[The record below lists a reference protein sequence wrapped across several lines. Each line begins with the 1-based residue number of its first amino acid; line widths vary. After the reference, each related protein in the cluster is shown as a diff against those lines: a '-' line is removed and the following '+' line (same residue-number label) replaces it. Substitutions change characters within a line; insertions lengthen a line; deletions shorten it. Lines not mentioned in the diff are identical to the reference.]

1 MKRVFF
7 AILFLL
13 SANFLKSQRV
23 DSLITLKNNPF
34 LNDLIQKPYI
44 PDAVEINNPYA
55 GIKEYDMVGSLGL
68 RILKMDSTTYLHF
81 NSSGIL
87 YKLIQKSDSS
97 LLFKRLDK
105 TNNFKYNI
113 DAFLFAHQ
121 GKIFNL
127 GGYGFWRTTGTL
139 RCYNDK
145 NKEWDVVPTNEEIHI
160 PIKNSLTSYYP
171 NKSMLYI
178 PFQQIRNDGIRENK
192 KMASFDKHVYALN
205 LATND
210 WERLGETDP
219 QLIKI
224 LFESPWHMPTEDGL
238 LFSHNN
244 IVYHLRYLSNEV
256 HIFNKSSS
264 LSQSLERIYFDHY
277 RYYANGTMYYLDKK
291 TGEYD
296 SLSIPLNEF
305 VKSNIKIWK
314 KSHSIYLYGMIPIMA
329 IIAFFAIKR
338 HKKQENTTATKLSA
352 AIVTP
357 SETLDRPYRQPNIVP
372 VIRFSE
378 TEKQLLHLLLEKS
391 KQKKT
396 TTITEINYVLGIK
409 DKNIS
414 LQKKVRSEVMNSI
427 NEKFSFLYPNQNS
440 LIGNTRSL
448 EDKRYFEYYI
458 DESNFTFIEA
468 ILTEET

>member
-1 MKRVFF
+1 
-7 AILFLL
+7 
-13 SANFLKSQRV
+13 
-23 DSLITLKNNPF
+23 
-34 LNDLIQKPYI
+34 
-44 PDAVEINNPYA
+44 
-55 GIKEYDMVGSLGL
+55 
-68 RILKMDSTTYLHF
+68 
-81 NSSGIL
+81 
-87 YKLIQKSDSS
+87 
-97 LLFKRLDK
+97 
-105 TNNFKYNI
+105 
-113 DAFLFAHQ
+113 
-121 GKIFNL
+121 
-127 GGYGFWRTTGTL
+127 
-139 RCYNDK
+139 
-145 NKEWDVVPTNEEIHI
+145 
-160 PIKNSLTSYYP
+160 
-171 NKSMLYI
+171 
-178 PFQQIRNDGIRENK
+178 
-192 KMASFDKHVYALN
+192 
-205 LATND
+205 
-210 WERLGETDP
+210 
-219 QLIKI
+219 
-224 LFESPWHMPTEDGL
+224 
-238 LFSHNN
+238 
-244 IVYHLRYLSNEV
+244 
-256 HIFNKSSS
+256 
-264 LSQSLERIYFDHY
+264 
-277 RYYANGTMYYLDKK
+277 MYYLDKK

-329 IIAFFAIKR
+329 IIAFFTIKR
-338 HKKQENTTATKLSA
+338 YKKQENTTATKLSA